1 MKISSPAI
9 ASGNYA
15 ADEQKED
22 LQKQRKMAKGK
33 KSTDDFMIKIGD
45 GDKPKLR
52 RSALTDEK
60 TIEAAVDQVATTGA
74 PKGRKKPAPTKTPAK
89 PRAASPMAQ
98 SPVPKAKSAG
108 DKDLEQMLSNKR
120 LTIDIPF
127 YLHDAL
133 REHNFRNRS
142 TTKEIINDYLH
153 GLLKVKDIRVKK

>member
-1 MKISSPAI
+1 
-9 ASGNYA
+9 
-15 ADEQKED
+15 
-22 LQKQRKMAKGK
+22 MAKGK

-60 TIEAAVDQVATTGA
+60 TIEAAVDKVATTGA
-74 PKGRKKPAPTKTPAK
+74 PKGRKQPAAAKTPTKSPAE
-89 PRAASPMAQ
+89 
-98 SPVPKAKSAG
+98 KATKATG
-108 DKDLEQMLSNKR
+108 DKALEQLLSNKR

-142 TTKEIINDYLH
+142 TTKDIINDYLH
-153 GLLKVKDIRVKK
+153 NLLKVKDIRIKK

>member
-1 MKISSPAI
+1 M
-9 ASGNYA
+9 
-15 ADEQKED
+15 
-22 LQKQRKMAKGK
+22 QRMSKRKAYKNSEKMAKGK

-60 TIEAAVDQVATTGA
+60 TIEAAVDQVATTGV
-74 PKGRKKPAPTKTPAK
+74 PKGRKKPVTTKTPAR
-89 PRAASPMAQ
+89 PRAAAPVAK

-153 GLLKVKDIRVKK
+153 GLLKVKDIRIKK